1 MIIDIP
7 KMDLVRAEINIA
19 LSVNSLFTDCG
30 FAIQNVPCA
39 TPSNNTLKYIMIDE
53 AVDYVLLK

>member
-1 MIIDIP
+1 
-7 KMDLVRAEINIA
+7 MDLVRAEINIA